1 MFGGYYFG
9 LVIFEP
15 AKENEDTR
23 MAVPVKKGDLEDK
36 VTASGTITFLD
47 VESLGFKVS
56 GIVGSINISEG
67 DAVQK
72 GDILAELSDST
83 VVDLKAAVVQAEK
96 NLNDSK
102 EYLNDLLAPPSEL
115 DIKNSESVLAKAR
128 LNEKQSKDELKDYL
142 EPPSELE
149 IELANDDLVKAK
161 SQEDSVME
169 TLSEAKHPDTGF
181 NSLESDAL
189 ENIATAEDNLLHEQY
204 ILEIVISDEV
214 EKVAQIQEDYDT
226 VLTAYHDLLKSYFGA
241 TLSEQ
246 YLNMSP
252 SEIESD
258 WGVTFFEI
266 FESKGEIKVDGLS
279 LNKDDT
285 PWDESIVFAWTSL
298 YPTAIKTQCESPTKY
313 SRCPEA
319 EINDQ
324 WELLNPTLDL
334 LNEAKENQ
342 IIAVKKQQDKVT
354 SLEKTYDSALDELE
368 KTRSEMSL
376 EEKISNL
383 KVARVKVKDAEE
395 KLSELF
401 ELPDDITLADLEA
414 SVELANANAKDAED
428 ALEDLY
434 KKGKYEISVARSEIA
449 QAQAVLND
457 ALKDLEHSRL
467 VAPVSS
473 EITLISVEEGDSVQR
488 GEPIINIVN
497 KDNATVRA
505 NFDEIDIMAL
515 SVGDQVSV
523 SLDSMPNQNLTGKLV
538 EIGDGISTQGITK
551 FPVEVEIEQPGT
563 FRLIEGLSANLS
575 VSTLM
580 VRNVLMVPN
589 QAIMGTFTN
598 PTVDVFIDDESFES
612 VSVTLGP
619 SDEFWVVIE
628 SGLQPDDR
636 VMMKAVSETDPF
648 ERLMG
653 RIPSRFGSGFGPPG
667 GGPPGGGR

>member
-9 LVIFEP
+9 LIIFEP

-23 MAVPVKKGDLEDK
+23 MAVPVKKGDLEVK

-47 VESLGFKVS
+47 VESLEFKVN
-56 GIVGSINISEG
+56 GIVGSIGVDEG
-67 DAVQK
+67 DVVQK
-72 GDILAELSDST
+72 GDILAEFSDST
-83 VVDLKAAVVQAEK
+83 IVDLNAAVVQAEK
-96 NLNDSK
+96 KLNDAK
-102 EYLNDLLAPPSEL
+102 ELLNDLLAPPSEL
-115 DIKNSESVLAKAR
+115 DIKSAESALAKAR
-128 LNEKQSKDELKDYL
+128 LDEKQAKDTLEEYL
-142 EPPSELE
+142 EPPTALE
-149 IELANDDLVKAK
+149 IESASNDLVKAK
-161 SQEDSVME
+161 SQEDSSKE
-169 TLSEAKHPDTGF
+169 ILYEHKNPDTGL

-189 ENIATAEDNLLHEQY
+189 EDVAIAENNLLHEQY

-324 WELLNPTLDL
+324 WELSDPTLDL
-334 LNEAKENQ
+334 LNEAEENK
-342 IIAVKKQQDKVT
+342 IITVKKQEDKVS
-354 SLEKTYDSALDELE
+354 SLQEIYNSASDELE

-383 KVARVKVKDAEE
+383 KLAEVKVKDVEE

-401 ELPDDITLADLEA
+401 ETPDAINVADLEA
-414 SVELANANAKDAED
+414 KIELAKASTKDAED
-428 ALEDLY
+428 TLEELY
-434 KKGKYEISVARSEIA
+434 KKDEDEISLVRSEID
-449 QAQAVLND
+449 QTQAVLND
-457 ALKDLEHSRL
+457 ALNDLGHSRI
-467 VAPVSS
+467 VAPSS
-473 EITLISVEEGDSVQR
+473 GEITLISIEEGDSVQR

-523 SLDSMPNQNLTGKLV
+523 SLDSMTNQNLTGKLV

-563 FRLIEGLSANLS
+563 FELIEGLSANLS

-589 QAIMGTFTN
+589 QAVLGTFMN

-628 SGLQPDDR
+628 SGLQPDDK

-667 GGPPGGGR
+667 GGPPGGGH